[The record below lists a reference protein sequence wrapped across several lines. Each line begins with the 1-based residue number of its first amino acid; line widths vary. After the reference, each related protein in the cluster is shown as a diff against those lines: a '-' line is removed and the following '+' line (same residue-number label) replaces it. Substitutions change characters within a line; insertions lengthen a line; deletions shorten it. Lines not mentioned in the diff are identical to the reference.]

1 MTVNEFRENY
11 PDHQLQTTLRHYK
24 PQETVKVNWFK
35 TVTHPAE
42 CIMEA
47 KIISDKGLTIA
58 TGTSYNNN
66 EKAGVNFLDIA
77 ETFAIGNAFDNLKEL
92 V

>member
-58 TGTSYNNN
+58 TGTSYNNTDYGAEFLESAEN
-66 EKAGVNFLDIA
+66 E
-77 ETFAIGNAFDNLKEL
+77 AISNAFDNLKEL

>member
-24 PQETVKVNWFK
+24 PQETIKVNWFK

-47 KIISDKGLTIA
+47 KIISDKGLTVA
-58 TGTSYNNN
+58 TGTSYNN
-66 EKAGVNFLDIA
+66 EDYECDFLEMA
-77 ETFAIGNAFDNLKEL
+77 EITAISNAFNNLKEL

>member
-11 PDHQLQTTLRHYK
+11 PEHQLQTTLRHYK

-42 CIMEA
+42 AIMEA
-47 KIISDKGLTIA
+47 KRA
-58 TGTSYNNN
+58 
-66 EKAGVNFLDIA
+66 
-77 ETFAIGNAFDNLKEL
+77 
-92 V
+92 